1 MSVEGSV
8 RAGASMAGKIYKF
21 LWLVSIIGIIVVL
34 GGFYLEV
41 RKVTT
46 QITEVSNAV
55 KQLQAM
61 VNTMGDKLVSG
72 WQEKSKAAVD
82 KLDALKEQTG
92 KADDLLKKI
101 GK

>member
-1 MSVEGSV
+1 
-8 RAGASMAGKIYKF
+8 MAGKIYKF